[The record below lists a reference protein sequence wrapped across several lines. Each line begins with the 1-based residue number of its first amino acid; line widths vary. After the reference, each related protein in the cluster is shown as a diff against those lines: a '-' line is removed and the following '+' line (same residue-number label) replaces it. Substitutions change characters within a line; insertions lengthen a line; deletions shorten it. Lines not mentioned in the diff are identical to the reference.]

1 MNLPHPARSI
11 RPVEKRCDSNM
22 RNVSFLAPARRLAIL
37 ILALAMPAL
46 AQAAT
51 PAESFVST
59 NIEKGLQILNTH
71 GPQRA
76 GQFQT
81 FLEGLTDISRIGRF
95 TLGNARR
102 TASPADL
109 ASFESAFR
117 NYAIAVYQSRLSKYS
132 GQTLKVTGSVDNG
145 PGDFTVSTVM
155 VDPAAQSDQ
164 QPLPVG
170 FRVVSEGSRMVV
182 IDVSVAGVWLS
193 IEERDQFSAFLAQ
206 HGNSIP
212 ALVAHLNQL
221 TTQLMSGEGGR

>member
-1 MNLPHPARSI
+1 MNLPHPAPSI
-11 RPVEKRCDSNM
+11 GAGREKVRTPM
-22 RNVSFLAPARRLAIL
+22 RNTSSLAPVRRLAVL
-37 ILALAMPAL
+37 ILALVMPAL
-46 AQAAT
+46 AHAAT

-71 GPQRA
+71 SPQRA
-76 GQFQT
+76 SQFEA
-81 FLEGLTDISRIGRF
+81 FLEGLTDIARIGRF

-109 ASFESAFR
+109 ASFESTFR
-117 NYAIAVYQSRLSKYS
+117 NYAVAVYQSRLSKYS
-132 GQTLKVTGSVDNG
+132 GQTLKVTGSVENG

-155 VDPAAQSDQ
+155 IDPAAKSDQ

-182 IDVSVAGVWLS
+182 VDVSVAGVWLS